1 MMIGEAHWSE
11 ISLAVVSLIS
21 VILCIVALRE
31 ALTDEAF
38 WVAQG
43 THTKSVPPELLVATG
58 TVREESLRLCACIV
72 AFLLSIVVIVVPP
85 PPPSFDDRP
94 QALWTMISMNIIIF
108 VLILKTALRR
118 LVRKHVSQASGV
130 VGPLRR
136 RKDDVA

>member
-1 MMIGEAHWSE
+1 MIGEAHWSE
-11 ISLAVVSLIS
+11 LSLAVVSLIA
-21 VILCIVALRE
+21 VVLCIVALRE

-58 TVREESLRLCACIV
+58 TVREESLRLCACLV
-72 AFLLSIVVIVVPP
+72 ALVLSIVVIVIPP
-85 PPPSFDDRP
+85 PPPSFEDRP
-94 QALWTMISMNIIIF
+94 QALWSMVSLNGIICI
-108 VLILKTALRR
+108 LILKTALRR
-118 LVRKHVSQASGV
+118 LVRKRVSQASGV